1 MSKQQNLI
9 IILSDEHQA
18 RAMGCVGHPFVKTPH
33 LDKLAARS
41 TLYSNAYTPSPIC
54 VPARAA
60 FATGRY
66 AHQISTWDNAMPY
79 TGDPKGW
86 GHALQDAGVRVESIG
101 KLHYRKDDDPTGF
114 DKLHLPMQVAGGT
127 GMVWASFRKLDER
140 FSHGKRMLGDYIG
153 PGESPYT
160 QYDTRITDLTV
171 DWLQQAAEQEQPWC
185 LYVGLVA
192 PHFPLICPQEFYN
205 LYPEGSLP
213 EPKLHPTTGYQRHP
227 WVELQNALMD
237 SEANFTDEAER
248 QRAFSA
254 YYGLC
259 SWLDSNVGEI
269 MQTLEATGLADNT
282 TVIYSSDHG
291 DNVGAR
297 GLWGK
302 SNMYEEAAAVPM
314 LVARPGQTAEVTT
327 TPVSL
332 VDIAATVLDHFN
344 LPEDPAYVGNS
355 LYQLPAHDQ
364 NRVVYSEYHAV
375 GAVTGAFMVRQGDWK
390 LIHYHDFEPELFN
403 LNTDSE
409 ELTNLSADPAYADML
424 QHMYAILAEICDTK
438 QVEWQA
444 HEDQDAMIEAYGGRE
459 VAITLGAPAAT
470 PAPK

>member
-213 EPKLHPTTGYQRHP
+213 EPKVHPTTGYQRHP

-269 MQTLEATGLADNT
+269 MQTLEATGLAD
-282 TVIYSSDHG
+282 
-291 DNVGAR
+291 
-297 GLWGK
+297 
-302 SNMYEEAAAVPM
+302 
-314 LVARPGQTAEVTT
+314 
-327 TPVSL
+327 
-332 VDIAATVLDHFN
+332 
-344 LPEDPAYVGNS
+344 
-355 LYQLPAHDQ
+355 
-364 NRVVYSEYHAV
+364 
-375 GAVTGAFMVRQGDWK
+375 
-390 LIHYHDFEPELFN
+390 LF
-403 LNTDSE
+403 
-409 ELTNLSADPAYADML
+409 
-424 QHMYAILAEICDTK
+424 Q
-438 QVEWQA
+438 
-444 HEDQDAMIEAYGGRE
+444 
-459 VAITLGAPAAT
+459 
-470 PAPK
+470 

>member
-1 MSKQQNLI
+1 MLVKSCKHWKQ
-9 IILSDEHQA
+9 
-18 RAMGCVGHPFVKTPH
+18 R
-33 LDKLAARS
+33 
-41 TLYSNAYTPSPIC
+41 
-54 VPARAA
+54 
-60 FATGRY
+60 
-66 AHQISTWDNAMPY
+66 
-79 TGDPKGW
+79 GW
-86 GHALQDAGVRVESIG
+86 L
-101 KLHYRKDDDPTGF
+101 
-114 DKLHLPMQVAGGT
+114 
-127 GMVWASFRKLDER
+127 
-140 FSHGKRMLGDYIG
+140 
-153 PGESPYT
+153 
-160 QYDTRITDLTV
+160 
-171 DWLQQAAEQEQPWC
+171 
-185 LYVGLVA
+185 
-192 PHFPLICPQEFYN
+192 
-205 LYPEGSLP
+205 
-213 EPKLHPTTGYQRHP
+213 
-227 WVELQNALMD
+227 
-237 SEANFTDEAER
+237 
-248 QRAFSA
+248 
-254 YYGLC
+254 
-259 SWLDSNVGEI
+259 
-269 MQTLEATGLADNT
+269 
-282 TVIYSSDHG
+282 IYSSDHG